1 MSSFGE
7 RSTKVETL
15 KAIKIIADIKDEPV
29 TNFVQYG
36 LGIIG
41 IPNSY
46 IELLFNF
53 VLQMNPRSEDNT
65 IGFGR
70 RIGLIIVVAFLGSVI
85 ILPTIIVYLMKYK
98 SPHDSKEQTFIK
110 MTNYQ
115 NEYIMITSSI
125 WIIMFCTI
133 IFCCPIKAV

>member
-7 RSTKVETL
+7 RSTKEETL

-65 IGFGR
+65 IGF
-70 RIGLIIVVAFLGSVI
+70 
-85 ILPTIIVYLMKYK
+85 
-98 SPHDSKEQTFIK
+98 
-110 MTNYQ
+110 
-115 NEYIMITSSI
+115 
-125 WIIMFCTI
+125 
-133 IFCCPIKAV
+133 

>member
-1 MSSFGE
+1 
-7 RSTKVETL
+7 
-15 KAIKIIADIKDEPV
+15 
-29 TNFVQYG
+29 
-36 LGIIG
+36 
-41 IPNSY
+41 
-46 IELLFNF
+46 
-53 VLQMNPRSEDNT
+53 MNPRSEDNT

-85 ILPTIIVYLMKYK
+85 ILPTIIVNLMKYK